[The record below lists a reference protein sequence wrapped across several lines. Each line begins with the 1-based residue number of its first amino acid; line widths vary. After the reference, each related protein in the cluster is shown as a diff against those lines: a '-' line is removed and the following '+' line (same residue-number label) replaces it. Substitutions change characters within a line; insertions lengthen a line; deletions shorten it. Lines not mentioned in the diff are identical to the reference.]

1 MINKDYKNSECQA
14 FVTCVYE
21 RNDKLELC
29 CRSLHINVQ
38 PDHLQFCDFTKHG
51 NSKVANK
58 KTNQT
63 LVVGDI
69 VSSHRA
75 NILSRIP
82 FFQPRAARA
91 SSPALVVVE
100 EHKVDITGKF
110 SKVLCTTEVNHRLED
125 SNSFYLLAV
134 SKEQKLVVQK
144 YSVAS
149 EETGLKLTQF
159 KPVEIEPYDSSL
171 EYTISHEGDKV
182 IIVRGGAVC
191 CLNAKKLTDQIVI
204 SLTAKPTHAA
214 LSKCVRRLC
223 VEHAIDQ
230 AEFAGSD
237 EQNEKE
243 VTEAL
248 KDNDQPKTK

>member
-1 MINKDYKNSECQA
+1 VLGYSAVINKDYKNSECQA

-91 SSPALVVVE
+91 SSPALVVAE
-100 EHKVDITGKF
+100 EQKVDITGKF

-159 KPVEIEPYDSSL
+159 KPVEVEPYDSSL

-204 SLTAKPTHAA
+204 SLTAKPIYAV
-214 LSKCVRRLC
+214 LK
-223 VEHAIDQ
+223 HAIDQ